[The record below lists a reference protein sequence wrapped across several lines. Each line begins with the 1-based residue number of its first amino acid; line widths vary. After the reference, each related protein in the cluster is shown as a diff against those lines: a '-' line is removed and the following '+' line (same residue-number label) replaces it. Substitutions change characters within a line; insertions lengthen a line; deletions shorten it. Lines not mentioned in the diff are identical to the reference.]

1 MRCKFWFL
9 MVLLAGCASGLLAPE
24 SVRQSEFLE
33 KTTVKKATAYLQAIR
48 WFDKNVKQ
56 FGGASRSQEIES
68 GKIKMQA
75 AYECNV
81 FRKPNDSRDY
91 FLSFDLEFEAGP
103 QFIQLHFTQLR
114 MENSEGQ
121 LIPKAEAQLSTAGNV
136 DRVGPCLK
144 KLVASLSKA
153 VESTSLTW

>member
-1 MRCKFWFL
+1 MPREFWLVLAFL
-9 MVLLAGCASGLLAPE
+9 GGCASGLLAPE

-33 KTTVKKATAYLQAIR
+33 KTTVKKTTAYLQAIR
-48 WFDKNVKQ
+48 WFDKNLKQ
-56 FGGASRSQEIES
+56 FGGASRSQEMES
-68 GKIKMQA
+68 GKIKMQG
-75 AYECNV
+75 AYACNTL
-81 FRKPNDSRDY
+81 RKPNDSRDY

-121 LIPKAEAQLSTAGNV
+121 LIPKAEAQLSTVGNV
-136 DRVGPCLK
+136 DRVQPCLK

-153 VESTSLTW
+153 VESTTLTW